1 MTKYFLY
8 LLLVLSFNA
17 NSATWDQ
24 TIQSMG
30 DEYISNLETVEC
42 DRVPGICKDFE
53 KLKTSMGL
61 DVKLIVATRS
71 ITGFQQGKI
80 VVIGAQIEIYSQLQR
95 QFIIAHEL
103 AHAKKNDHKKR
114 LEYTRTKVQT
124 EFLSDVDR
132 DGVFAELTRISNDD
146 ETIQN
151 NWNME
156 LSADT
161 DAMDIL
167 RNIGWTKEQI
177 IQAFQGFKFQTETKF
192 HPSTKFRLQYLKDHQ

>member
-8 LLLVLSFNA
+8 LLLALSLNA

-24 TIQSMG
+24 TIQSIG
-30 DEYISNLETVEC
+30 DDFISNLETVEC
-42 DRVPGICKDFE
+42 DRVPGICEDFT
-53 KLKTSMGL
+53 KLKTATGL
-61 DVKLIVATRS
+61 DVELIVATRS

-80 VVIGAQIEIYSQLQR
+80 IVIGAQIETYSQLQR

-103 AHAKKNDHKKR
+103 AHAKKNDHNKR
-114 LEYTRTKVQT
+114 LEYMRARVLP
-124 EFLSDVDR
+124 EFLSNVDR

-151 NWNME
+151 NRNME
-156 LSADT
+156 LAADT

-167 RNIGWTKEQI
+167 RSIGWTKEQI
-177 IQAFQGFKFQTETKF
+177 IFAFQGFKFQTETKF
-192 HPSTKFRLQYLKDHQ
+192 HPSTKFRLQNLKDHQ